1 MTRRKLLG
9 LLAALSCAVRLE
21 AQTRPTGKHR
31 IFLGQMHGLLL
42 SPDGTLQSWS
52 LNQPTMR
59 PHEAQ
64 DALGLGH
71 NQLGDPYVLRPVPG
85 VNSVVAAAAG
95 TNSSFAVLADGRILA
110 WGSFASG
117 GLGIT
122 PLTEFET
129 MAQERGRTNTPTPL
143 AVRFDAVD
151 VACGGGNHVLALT
164 RTRTVYA
171 WGLGSNGQLGIG
183 PLPTVNFKT
192 RSARVMNFVPY
203 PVPVPNLTDVKAVS
217 TGHRH
222 SLALLED
229 GTVRAWG
236 SNSFGQVGDGTTA
249 DRDRPIAVPGVR
261 NAVAISAGDYFS
273 VALLADGTVLEWGAN
288 TYADNGKPRL
298 VPVPVKGVSGI
309 RAIAA
314 GNGFVAAITQ
324 TGGVMTWG
332 NSTHYETGQGRGG
345 SAPALLKGIAGAQS
359 IAANTLSVTTVVLAS
374 GRILTWGHVRPW
386 VRPDGGADSTLSPNP
401 ILLWVDGLEQP

>member
-1 MTRRKLLG
+1 MTRRQILA
-9 LLAALSCAVRLE
+9 LLAALPYAVRLE

-31 IFLGQMHGLLL
+31 IALGDAHGLMLA
-42 SPDGTLQSWS
+42 PDGTLQSWS
-52 LNQPTMR
+52 MNQSVVR
-59 PHEAQ
+59 PLEAP

-85 VNSVVAAAAG
+85 IRNVVAAAAG
-95 TNSSFAVLADGRILA
+95 SNLSFAVLGDGRILA
-110 WGSFASG
+110 WGSGASG
-117 GLGIT
+117 RLGIT
-122 PLTEFET
+122 PQAEFET

-151 VACGGGNHVLALT
+151 VACKGDHALALT
-164 RTRTVYA
+164 RERTVYT
-171 WGLGSNGQLGIG
+171 WGLGADGQLGIG

-192 RSARVMNFVPY
+192 RSARVMNYVPY
-203 PVPVPNLTDVKAVS
+203 PVPIPNLTGVKAVS
-217 TGHRH
+217 GGQLH

-236 SNSFGQVGDGTTA
+236 SNKYGQIGDGTTTN
-249 DRDRPIAVPGVR
+249 RDRPIAVPGVR

-273 VALLADGTVLEWGAN
+273 VALLADGTVLEWGYFY
-288 TYADNGKPRL
+288 TSEGKPRL
-298 VPVPVKGVSGI
+298 APVPIKGASGI
-309 RAIAA
+309 RAVEA

-332 NSTHYETGQGRGG
+332 NNTHYENGQGRTGG
-345 SAPALLKGIAGAQS
+345 MTPALLKGITGAQS
-359 IAANTLSVTTVVLAS
+359 IAANTRSVTTVVLES

-386 VRPDGGADSTLSPNP
+386 TAPGEAGSMFGRNP